1 MFVARWSDELRCPV
15 GTCVMKSTNIVIIG
29 GSGFIGTCLSR
40 NLQRSAA
47 GKFCIIDKVRSEAF
61 SELSRIA
68 DVRSIDAIRAEIA
81 EHSVL
86 INLAAEHRDDVTPR
100 RLYYDVNVQGARN
113 ICHVASEKS
122 VSTIVFAS
130 SVAVYGFAPLGTGE
144 SGTISPFNDYG
155 RSKYEA
161 EEIFKAWQAESPD
174 ERTVVIVRPTV
185 VFGEQNRGNVYNLL
199 RQIASGRFV
208 MIGNGENRK
217 SMAYVENVAAFLEYA
232 TTFKSGVH
240 IYNFVDKPDLTM
252 NTLVQTVNGIL
263 GKAEA
268 VRLRIP
274 FAFGYLIGMCFDL
287 VAAITGRKF
296 AISAIRVKKFC
307 ANSVYQTAV
316 EKTGFS
322 PPVPLS
328 EALKRTVRYEFVE
341 SHERE
346 GLFYSE

>member
-1 MFVARWSDELRCPV
+1 MNP
-15 GTCVMKSTNIVIIG
+15 TNIVIIG
-29 GSGFIGTCLSR
+29 GAGFIGTCLSR
-40 NLQRSAA
+40 NLQRRA
-47 GKFCIIDKVRSEAF
+47 GGSVCIIDKVKSDTF

-68 DVRSIDAIRAEIA
+68 DVRSIEALRAEII
-81 EHSVL
+81 ENSIV

-113 ICHVASEKS
+113 ICQVASEKK
-122 VSTIVFAS
+122 VGTIVFTS
-130 SVAVYGFAPLGTGE
+130 SVAVYGFAPMGTGE
-144 SGTISPFNDYG
+144 SGRINPFNDYG
-155 RSKYEA
+155 RTKYEA
-161 EEIFKAWQAESPD
+161 EEIFRAWEAEAPD
-174 ERTVVIVRPTV
+174 ERTLVIVRPTV

-232 TTFKSGVH
+232 TTFKPGIH
-240 IYNFVDKPDLTM
+240 IYNFVDKPDFTM
-252 NTLVQTVNGIL
+252 NTLVQTVNRIL
-263 GKAEA
+263 GKAAA

-274 FAFGYLIGMCFDL
+274 FAFGYLIAKCFDL
-287 VAAITGRKF
+287 GAAISGRKF

-307 ANSVYQTAV
+307 ANSVYQTAI
-316 EKTGFS
+316 EQTGFNA
-322 PPVPLS
+322 PVPLS

-346 GLFYSE
+346 GVFYSE